1 MPNCNGFVSVAGL
14 LGVNVN
20 VLGVHAVAAM
30 FTFAFAVFIL
40 PNIGIALAVV
50 VVAAAVEPN
59 VIIGVFVDVVFPNW
73 KALVSGKINKNI
85 FW

>member
-20 VLGVHAVAAM
+20 VLGVAAV